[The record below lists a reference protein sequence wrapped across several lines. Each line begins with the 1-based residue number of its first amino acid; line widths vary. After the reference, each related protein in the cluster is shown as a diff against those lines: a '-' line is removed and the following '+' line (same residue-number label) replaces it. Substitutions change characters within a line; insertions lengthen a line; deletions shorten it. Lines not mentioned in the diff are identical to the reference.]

1 MIFLEFG
8 YKLWVQK
15 YYLINLHIKNH
26 KLFFPLQEFKSLIK
40 KILYLIRPPLKEE
53 TLENQKNKL
62 FTILEHLH
70 NDLHKFLYLIPTLPL
85 EVPDPRVAAEL
96 GHIHYVDLEK
106 VNL

>member
-26 KLFFPLQEFKSLIK
+26 KLFFPLQEFKSLIQ

-62 FTILEHLH
+62 FIILDHQC
-70 NDLHKFLYLIPTLPL
+70 NDLQIFLYLILQVLILTLQL
-85 EVPDPRVAAEL
+85 VVL
-96 GHIHYVDLEK
+96 DLQMVEE
-106 VNL
+106 